1 MSYLIQL
8 KQKIRTIETIKKI
21 THAMRLISMS
31 AHTRLKSKELFLKEY
46 IQASRTL
53 LNKLKSQFP
62 TWKNPLLDQ
71 ETNVNKTII
80 ILIGSQKGLCAS
92 FNSSL
97 FKLFERTLQHSV
109 KNDISLIVVGKK
121 AIDYLTN
128 HPMQGTIIKSYPT
141 LNSNSLSLIAHDI
154 LITLLS
160 IPAPLG
166 SVTIMSNKVKSFFI
180 QKPQITQ
187 LIPFFHQ
194 GEHSIISMQNNE
206 EYLWPQDALNILDN
220 LLEQCI
226 QAQIHYHLFQSLLA
240 EQAARFLSM
249 DSSTRNAQTMLETSR
264 LTYNKLRQAQI
275 TKELNELTGG
285 L

>member
-8 KQKIRTIETIKKI
+8 KQKIRTVETIKKI

-31 AHTRLKSKELFLKEY
+31 AHTRMKSKELFLKEY

-53 LNKLKSQFP
+53 LNKLKGQFP
-62 TWKNPLLDQ
+62 HWKSPLLDQ
-71 ETNVNKTII
+71 EVNSNKLTI

-97 FKLFERTLQHSV
+97 FKLFERTLEHSA
-109 KNDISLIVVGKK
+109 KKDISLIVVGKK
-121 AIDYLTN
+121 AIDYLAN
-128 HPMQGTIIKSYPT
+128 HPMHATIIKSYPT
-141 LNSNSLSLIAHDI
+141 LNSGSLSLIAHDI
-154 LITLLS
+154 LLTLLAM
-160 IPAPLG
+160 PAPLG
-166 SVTIMSNKVKSFFI
+166 SVTIMSNKVKTFFI

-194 GEHSIISMQNNE
+194 GEHTTSAEVIE
-206 EYLWPQDALNILDN
+206 EYLWPQDAITILDN

-226 QAQIHYHLFQSLLA
+226 QVQIHYHLFQSLLA

-249 DSSTRNAQTMLETSR
+249 DSSTRNAQTVLETSR
-264 LTYNKLRQAQI
+264 LMYNKLRQAQI